1 MATKLLEMLPPLFG
15 CPHQFSWPRRDESGE
30 YYQVCLRCGAEYGY
44 DWSTMRRTDRRE
56 ITEASAPERS
66 TRRPSRTCSSWK
78 PRARRLTVE
87 IPVQYRQHGTATWQK
102 GTVRNISRSGVLF
115 EGTQLLPPKT
125 ALDMIFEMPAEITG
139 QNGSRVLCTAAVV
152 RTTLGED
159 DTAKIAAS
167 IAGYEFLA

>member
-15 CPHQFSWPRRDESGE
+15 CPHQFSWPRRDASGQ

-56 ITEASAPERS
+56 ITDSGAPQPS
-66 TRRPSRTCSSWK
+66 TRRPGHTCSSWK

-87 IPVQYRQHGTATWQK
+87 LPLQYRQRGTTTWQR
-102 GTVRNISRSGVLF
+102 GTVRNISRSGVMF
-115 EGTQLLPPKT
+115 EAGQLLPSK
-125 ALDMIFEMPAEITG
+125 AKLEMIFQMPAEISG
-139 QNGSRVLCTAAVV
+139 QKGSRVLCSGVVV
-152 RTTLGED
+152 RTIAAED
-159 DTAKIAAS
+159 NTGKIAAS